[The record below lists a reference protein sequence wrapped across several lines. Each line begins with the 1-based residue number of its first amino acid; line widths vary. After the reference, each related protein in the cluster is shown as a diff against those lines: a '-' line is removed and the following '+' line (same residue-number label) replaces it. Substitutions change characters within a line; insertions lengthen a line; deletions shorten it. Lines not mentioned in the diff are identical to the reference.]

1 VNTSNYRPVA
11 IATEARKKH
20 MHREQKKQ
28 QNKQRI
34 QQKKTNKK
42 TIDINITQMM
52 VDKQWVKS

>member
-28 QNKQRI
+28 QNKQNTA
-34 QQKKTNKK
+34 KKTNKK